1 MQRLDS
7 MKTKKRLNGFETNFS
22 FRPVEADEPASAGRE
37 PGRRERNKQ
46 QSRERIIQ
54 AAREL
59 FSERGYDA
67 THLREVAARAGMG
80 LGTLFNYVSDKR
92 DLVFFLFN
100 QEMDA
105 LLVEQFAALPPEFS
119 FEAKVLRIT
128 EAHYRAF
135 AREPEIARIILSEV
149 LFHAPG
155 VHLERYYVLR
165 ERLVDGFTDLAA
177 AAQVEGE
184 LTRDMEPAFIAR
196 AAYYVFAAA
205 IRWWITQPSP
215 KWRSGQHETE
225 RVLHLLMRG
234 LAPEVGSQPGKTVR
248 VRAGN
253 RVAHK
258 PESGA

>member
-1 MQRLDS
+1 MPQKPLS
-7 MKTKKRLNGFETNFS
+7 KKSVGGFEPDFA
-22 FRPVEADEPASAGRE
+22 FRPVEGSAPAAAERQ
-37 PGRRERNKQ
+37 PGLRERNKQ
-46 QSRERIIQ
+46 QSRERIIR

-67 THLREVAARAGMG
+67 THLREVATRAGMG

-105 LLVEQFAALPPEFS
+105 LLVEHFADLPPELS

-149 LFHAPG
+149 LFQSPG

-165 ERLVDGFTDLAA
+165 ERLVEGFAELAA
-177 AAQVEGE
+177 SAQAKGEISREVE
-184 LTRDMEPAFIAR
+184 PVFIAR

-205 IRWWITQPSP
+205 VRWWITEPQP
-215 KWRSGQHETE
+215 KWRNGQLETE

-234 LAPEVGSQPGKTVR
+234 MVPAASSRPGRNAKAPVSKRAERIVR
-248 VRAGN
+248 PRG
-253 RVAHK
+253 
-258 PESGA
+258 

>member
-1 MQRLDS
+1 
-7 MKTKKRLNGFETNFS
+7 MKNKKTAGGLGPEFA
-22 FRPVEADEPASAGRE
+22 FRPVEAGAPAEPE
-37 PGRRERNKQ
+37 TGRREQNKQ
-46 QSRERIIQ
+46 RSRELIIH

-67 THLREVAARAGMG
+67 THLREVAGRAGMG

-105 LLVEQFAALPPEFS
+105 LLVQQFAALPSELS

-149 LFHAPG
+149 LFQAPG

-165 ERLVDGFTDLAA
+165 QRLVEAFAELAT
-177 AAQVEGE
+177 AAQAAGE
-184 LTRDMEPAFIAR
+184 IGSAEDPDFVAR
-196 AAYYVFAAA
+196 AVYYAFSAAV
-205 IRWWITQPSP
+205 RWWITSPEP
-215 KWRSGQHETE
+215 KWRAGHRECE
-225 RVLHLLMRG
+225 RAIHLLMRG
-234 LAPEVGSQPGKTVR
+234 VSAGAGSQAVQSPKTR
-248 VRAGN
+248 LGQ
-253 RVAHK
+253 HSEK
-258 PESGA
+258 

>member
-1 MQRLDS
+1 
-7 MKTKKRLNGFETNFS
+7 MKNKKTVGSLGPDFT
-22 FRPVEADEPASAGRE
+22 FRPVEGSASAAAKPE

-46 QSRERIIQ
+46 RSRELIIR

-105 LLVEQFAALPPEFS
+105 LLVEQFATLPHELS

-135 AREPEIARIILSEV
+135 AQDPEIARIILSEV

-165 ERLVDGFTDLAA
+165 QRLVEGFAELAA
-177 AAQVEGE
+177 SAQAAGE
-184 LTRDMEPAFIAR
+184 IGPAEDPDFVAR
-196 AAYYVFAAA
+196 AVYYAFAAA
-205 IRWWITQPSP
+205 VRWWITSPAP
-215 KWRSGQHETE
+215 KWRAGQRECE

-234 LAPEVGSQPGKTVR
+234 VAPGAGPQIVENAGTRVGK
-248 VRAGN
+248 RA
-253 RVAHK
+253 K
-258 PESGA
+258 PRLN

>member
-1 MQRLDS
+1 
-7 MKTKKRLNGFETNFS
+7 MKNKMTVGGLGPEFA
-22 FRPVEADEPASAGRE
+22 FRPAKAVAASGSPAPE
-37 PGRRERNKQ
+37 PGRREQKKQ
-46 QSRERIIQ
+46 HSRELIIR

-67 THLREVAARAGMG
+67 THLREVAVRAGMG

-105 LLVEQFAALPPEFS
+105 LLVEQFAAMPPELS

-135 AREPEIARIILSEV
+135 AQEPEIARIILSEV

-165 ERLVDGFTDLAA
+165 HRLVEAFAELAA
-177 AAQVEGE
+177 AAQAAGE
-184 LTRDMEPAFIAR
+184 IGPAEDPKFIAR
-196 AAYYVFAAA
+196 AVYYAFSAAV
-205 IRWWITQPSP
+205 RWWITSP
-215 KWRSGQHETE
+215 VLKWRIGQRECE
-225 RVLHLLMRG
+225 RVVHLLMRG
-234 LAPEVGSQPGKTVR
+234 VSADGQPPPAMTASPAGGTRTRRSAP
-248 VRAGN
+248 
-253 RVAHK
+253 
-258 PESGA
+258 